1 MDNLNLAVP
10 KRFQIEVLSYSSK
23 PVTRYAFSVAL
34 KVFAPLDKTQSVTGC
49 LGQLLLSSFFTAL
62 GGVTVTLGS
71 KSMMLSEN
79 NNKTLTLDLLVFK
92 LDRFLNSTV

>member
-34 KVFAPLDKTQSVTGC
+34 KVLAPFDKTQSVTGC
-49 LGQLLLSSFFTAL
+49 LGQLFFSSFFTAL
-62 GGVTVTLGS
+62 GGVTVSLGS
-71 KSMMLSEN
+71 KSMISSE
-79 NNKTLTLDLLVFK
+79 KRRK
-92 LDRFLNSTV
+92 Y